1 MTRIVILDD
10 HTLFRIGLSAIL
22 KQDTNIRIVG
32 DYQNFEQMKSLV
44 PNMQADI
51 VFVDLTL
58 GEESGLDVAK
68 YIKNVNPALKVVILS
83 SHKEEFYVLNS
94 IEAGVD
100 GYIHKD
106 VDHDELLKG
115 VQKIIKGERF
125 YSLEIS
131 NLLINSAYNK
141 SRVGLP
147 FLTNKEKEVISY
159 LVDGFSSK
167 QIADKLDV
175 SPRTIETHRA
185 NVLNKFNLKNT
196 TDLIRKIIEHKIQ
209 L

>member
-10 HTLFRIGLSAIL
+10 HTLFRIGLSAVL
-22 KQDTNIRIVG
+22 KQDANIRIVG

-51 VFVDLTL
+51 VFVDITL

-83 SHKEEFYVLNS
+83 SHREEFYVLNS

-115 VQKIIKGERF
+115 VQKIIKGEKF

-141 SRVGLP
+141 SKVGLP

>member
-115 VQKIIKGERF
+115 VQKIIKGEKF

-141 SRVGLP
+141 SKVGLP